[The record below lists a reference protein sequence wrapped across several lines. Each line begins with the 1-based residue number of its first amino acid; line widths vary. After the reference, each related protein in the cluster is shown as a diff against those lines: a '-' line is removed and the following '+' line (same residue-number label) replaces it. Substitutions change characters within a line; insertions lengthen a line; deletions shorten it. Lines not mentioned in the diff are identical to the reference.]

1 MTSHVLTNFLCNLRE
16 RATGMCRPEEF
27 MRKPAVFELDEHK
40 TGEIRPYTPDRNEE
54 YELTLTVGVRY
65 WANKAQ
71 RSDARRNAESV
82 LAHTLYKD
90 VLAELSQIRHAV
102 WDGDQSAALTRIA
115 ALEQGLT
122 K

>member
-1 MTSHVLTNFLCNLRE
+1 MTNTMSKLRE

-27 MRKPAVFELDEHK
+27 MRKPGVLELDERT
-40 TGEIRPYTPDRNEE
+40 TGEIRHYTPDRNEE

-71 RSDARRNAESV
+71 RADLRQNAEAI
-82 LAHTLYKD
+82 LLRTLYQD
-90 VLAELSQIRHAV
+90 VLADLSQIRHAV
-102 WDGDQSAALTRIA
+102 LDGDRKAALSRICE
-115 ALEQGLT
+115 LESRLT

>member
-1 MTSHVLTNFLCNLRE
+1 MTNTLSSLRE
-16 RATGMCRPEEF
+16 RCTGMARPEEF
-27 MRKPAVFELDEHK
+27 MRKPGVFDLQERT

-71 RSDARRNAESV
+71 HTDARQNAEAI
-82 LAHTLYKD
+82 LLRTLYQD
-90 VLAELSQIRHAV
+90 VLADLSMIRHAIY
-102 WDGDQSAALTRIA
+102 DGDRTAALRRIGE
-115 ALEQGLT
+115 LESRLT